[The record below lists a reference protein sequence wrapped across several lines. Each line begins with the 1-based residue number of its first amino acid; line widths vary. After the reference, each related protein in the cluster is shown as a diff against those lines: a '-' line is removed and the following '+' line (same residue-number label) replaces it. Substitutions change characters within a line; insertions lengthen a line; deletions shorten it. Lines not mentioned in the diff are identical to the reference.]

1 VAVVQKGLDAMMM
14 RIPLISNVYDL
25 SKRFVAIVDRSGNKD
40 SLKSMV
46 PVWCFFGGEG
56 ARPSSG

>member
-25 SKRFVAIVDRSGNKD
+25 SKRFVAIVDRSGN